1 MVVDWHDYILPIG
14 EIIETTLEFNKEVK
28 NAARAM
34 VVRHCMWIH
43 VRDTLENNL
52 VRLLMF

>member
-34 VVRHCMWIH
+34 VVRHCM
-43 VRDTLENNL
+43 
-52 VRLLMF
+52 